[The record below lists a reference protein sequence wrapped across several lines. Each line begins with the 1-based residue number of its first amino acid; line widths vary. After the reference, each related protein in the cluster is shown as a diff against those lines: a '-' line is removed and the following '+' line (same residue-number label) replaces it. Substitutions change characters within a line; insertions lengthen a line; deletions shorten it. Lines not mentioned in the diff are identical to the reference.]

1 MRVDNPSN
9 QSPSDAPLPEQQ
21 GVPLRKVVM
30 LDPGFREE
38 LEPSVLRP
46 RILGMKPPAH
56 PKDCRNLKFATIALI
71 VSGVL
76 FGILEY
82 KQLREAAHDVKSSA
96 KEFFDSK

>member
-1 MRVDNPSN
+1 
-9 QSPSDAPLPEQQ
+9 
-21 GVPLRKVVM
+21 M

-56 PKDCRNLKFATIALI
+56 PKDSRNLKFAGIALV

-96 KEFFDSK
+96 KGFLDSK

>member
-1 MRVDNPSN
+1 MKKRSN
-9 QSPSDAPLPEQQ
+9 ESPGDAISPAEKGL
-21 GVPLRKVVM
+21 PLRKVVM

-96 KEFFDSK
+96 KEFLDSK